1 MNRHD
6 SAAQTDQEP
15 APHSHFNLSQV
26 RPGLSSAP
34 QTIRADFKVRS
45 SAQEL
50 EIQFSQHRL
59 RENLFPIL
67 SEDSL
72 DESTIFGFWAVLF
85 TVVLVGGAVALTD
98 SILLGVAVAAILPI
112 FLGLAAFTK
121 KAPEARCNRV
131 VNLKLCSTPHGH
143 TLLSLTT
150 APSSSEREAQKSTG
164 IPKSTRH
171 FSKMPLRAVKLAP
184 TRWHSF
190 SQGESLSVCFSPL
203 SCHVSFILYEHRSR
217 RINRLRIAGSRQDI
231 QWLYHHLSQWGYIS
245 IEGRCL
251 ALRSPSSTPDL

>member
-1 MNRHD
+1 MLTPMNRRD
-6 SAAQTDQEP
+6 SAAQTAQEP
-15 APHSHFNLSQV
+15 APHTHFNLSRV
-26 RPGLSSAP
+26 RPGLSSVP

-72 DESTIFGFWAVLF
+72 DESTIFGFWAVLS
-85 TVVLVGGAVALTD
+85 TVVLVGGAVALTN
-98 SILLGVAVAAILPI
+98 SIWFGVVVAAILPI
-112 FLGLAAFTK
+112 FFGLAAFPK
-121 KAPEARCNRV
+121 KAPEAKCNRV
-131 VNLKLCSTPHGH
+131 VNLKLSSTPHGH
-143 TLLSLTT
+143 TLLGLTT
-150 APSSSEREAQKSTG
+150 APPPPKKGETQQSTG

-184 TRWHSF
+184 TRWHSLV
-190 SQGESLSVCFSPL
+190 QGESLSVCFSPL
-203 SCHVSFILYEHRSR
+203 SCHVSFMLYEHRSR

-231 QWLYHHLSQWGYIS
+231 QWLYHHLSQWGYVS

-251 ALRSPSSTPDL
+251 ALR